1 LSCKHVNHSYD
12 PCLSSALKDLKAG
25 EEIPVDKLPR
35 CGGDSWAGSNR
46 YGKCGSLLM
55 PDVVWFGEVP
65 PQLGEIVRQT
75 RCDLMLVVGTSAL
88 VQPAA
93 GIPAQVK
100 QHCGKVAIFNVE
112 RSKGD
117 EDADFLFLGGCEETL
132 SEVLGVQGDIANI
145 WA

>member
-1 LSCKHVNHSYD
+1 
-12 PCLSSALKDLKAG
+12 
-25 EEIPVDKLPR
+25 
-35 CGGDSWAGSNR
+35 
-46 YGKCGSLLM
+46 
-55 PDVVWFGEVP
+55 
-65 PQLGEIVRQT
+65 
-75 RCDLMLVVGTSAL
+75 MLVVGTSAL

-100 QHCGKVAIFNVE
+100 QHGGKVAIFNVE